1 MTKHGP
7 LNDIVKCLR
16 NVVNYRAEM
25 APYLPLFS
33 LYGNIPYYSYILNSI
48 EVLKACRFIT
58 YFLINE
64 ARSIGSYVIT

>member
-1 MTKHGP
+1 
-7 LNDIVKCLR
+7 
-16 NVVNYRAEM
+16 M

>member
-1 MTKHGP
+1 MFKKRCK
-7 LNDIVKCLR
+7 LQSR
-16 NVVNYRAEM
+16 NGSIF
-25 APYLPLFS
+25 PPFFS